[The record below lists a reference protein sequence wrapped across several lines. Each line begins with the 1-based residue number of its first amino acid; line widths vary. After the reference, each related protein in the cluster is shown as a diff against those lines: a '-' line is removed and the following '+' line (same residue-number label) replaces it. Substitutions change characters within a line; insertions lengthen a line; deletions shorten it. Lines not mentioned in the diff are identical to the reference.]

1 MLIQP
6 LFCPRVIQ
14 LPRNNFL
21 LLVLLLAHPK
31 TTHPGSLKR
40 RDGFLETAF
49 LSWSISLANHASHFV
64 RYSRNESGSSSTAF
78 F

>member
-6 LFCPRVIQ
+6 SFYPVIIQ

-21 LLVLLLAHPK
+21 LLVLFLAHPK
-31 TTHPGSLKR
+31 RTHPGSLRR
-40 RDGFLETAF
+40 RDAFLETAF
-49 LSWSISLANHASHFV
+49 LPWSISLANHASHFV